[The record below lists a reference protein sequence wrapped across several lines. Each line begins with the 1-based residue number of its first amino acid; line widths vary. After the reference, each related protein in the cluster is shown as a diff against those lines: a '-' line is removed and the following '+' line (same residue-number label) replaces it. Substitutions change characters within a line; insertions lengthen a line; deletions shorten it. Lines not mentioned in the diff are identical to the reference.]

1 MVIWISHLLHKDG
14 VPVFVTYSF
23 MPMLVKL
30 TRFKPMFHFYTP
42 WNGQRFSGVFRGS
55 LIHSILAWNGWNIC
69 RWLWKVSKYY
79 RIASNFSMI
88 ENFKILWRSLAY
100 IVSDIFQFE
109 TIGERLINLNLQIL
123 KPKCVLWIALL
134 TELNVL
140 GKLKNLE
147 N

>member
-1 MVIWISHLLHKDG
+1 
-14 VPVFVTYSF
+14 
-23 MPMLVKL
+23 
-30 TRFKPMFHFYTP
+30 
-42 WNGQRFSGVFRGS
+42 
-55 LIHSILAWNGWNIC
+55 
-69 RWLWKVSKYY
+69 
-79 RIASNFSMI
+79 MI

-109 TIGERLINLNLQIL
+109 TIGERLINLNFQIL

>member
-1 MVIWISHLLHKDG
+1 
-14 VPVFVTYSF
+14 
-23 MPMLVKL
+23 
-30 TRFKPMFHFYTP
+30 
-42 WNGQRFSGVFRGS
+42 
-55 LIHSILAWNGWNIC
+55 
-69 RWLWKVSKYY
+69 
-79 RIASNFSMI
+79 MI

>member
-1 MVIWISHLLHKDG
+1 M
-14 VPVFVTYSF
+14 T
-23 MPMLVKL
+23 
-30 TRFKPMFHFYTP
+30 
-42 WNGQRFSGVFRGS
+42 
-55 LIHSILAWNGWNIC
+55 
-69 RWLWKVSKYY
+69 
-79 RIASNFSMI
+79 

-123 KPKCVLWIALL
+123 KPKFVLWIALL